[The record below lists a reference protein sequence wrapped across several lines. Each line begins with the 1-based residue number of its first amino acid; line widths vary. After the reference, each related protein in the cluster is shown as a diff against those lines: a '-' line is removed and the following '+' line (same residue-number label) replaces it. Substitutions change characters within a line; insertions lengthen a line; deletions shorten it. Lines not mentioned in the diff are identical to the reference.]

1 MTNIESILIGINV
14 CQEFHVVSPAEQGPP
29 CPLYLPADLYY
40 DRWEV
45 VDGML
50 VGEYRDNRTG
60 ALVTDLPTH
69 RFCVETSPAVRSL
82 TQLQTSQQCFAKSS
96 YRNCDL
102 LLPPDGCAGRG
113 GAGVRPR
120 DGLRKEGEPRHSDI

>member
-1 MTNIESILIGINV
+1 M
-14 CQEFHVVSPAEQGPP
+14 SPAERGPP

-45 VDGML
+45 VDGKL

-60 ALVTDLPTH
+60 ALVTDLPTD

-82 TQLQTSQQCFAKSS
+82 TQFQTSPESYNASQCRLTDIVIYCSS
-96 YRNCDL
+96 MMVVQGGEVQVCD
-102 LLPPDGCAGRG
+102 PETDCE
-113 GAGVRPR
+113 
-120 DGLRKEGEPRHSDI
+120 RKVSPRHSDI